1 MNKKV
6 ISLLQQY
13 GLTVTGNTAYGI
25 MQGYETSLRSPSPM
39 EQSAYYIHVN
49 FYATDEK
56 KQEIAAELGRTG
68 IKLTATPSAYGLTIC
83 FPAAFAG
90 TLVKN
95 LPVLFDRLIAL
106 LKQNELPGAD
116 TCPYDGKPLIE
127 AEKKRCSI
135 NGFYVTLNNDC
146 VSSINRQIEEENRA
160 FANAPNN
167 YMQGICGALLGGI
180 VGAACTIALYYIGFV
195 SSLSAIIAVLLGAF
209 LYRKFGG
216 KPNVM
221 MIVIVSVVSL
231 ILIGAAFFVSYLIAA
246 GTAAAE
252 AGLHMSALDALLIC
266 LDDSEFASAF
276 YSDFAMLFVFTIV
289 GIVIVV
295 ISLVRQVKRPKNIS

>member
-266 LDDSEFASAF
+266 LDDSEFARAF
-276 YSDFAMLFVFTIV
+276 YSDLIMLFVFTIV
-289 GIVIVV
+289 GIALVIA
-295 ISLVRQVKRPKNIS
+295 SLIKQIKRPKNIN

>member
-56 KQEIAAELGRTG
+56 KQEIAADLGRTG

-106 LKQNELPGAD
+106 LKQNELSGAD

-167 YMQGICGALLGGI
+167 YMQGICGALIGGI

-295 ISLVRQVKRPKNIS
+295 ISLVRQIKRPKNIS

>member
-252 AGLHMSALDALLIC
+252 AGLHMSALDALLVC

-295 ISLVRQVKRPKNIS
+295 ISLVRQIKRPKNIS

>member
-167 YMQGICGALLGGI
+167 YMQGICGALIGGI

-295 ISLVRQVKRPKNIS
+295 KHAI

>member
-90 TLVKN
+90 TLVNN

-295 ISLVRQVKRPKNIS
+295 ISLVRQIKRPKNIS

>member
-216 KPNVM
+216 KPNAM

-252 AGLHMSALDALLIC
+252 VGLHMSALDALLLC
-266 LDDSEFASAF
+266 LDDREFAGAF
-276 YSDFAMLFVFTIV
+276 YSDLAMLFVFTIV
-289 GIVIVV
+289 GIALVIA
-295 ISLVRQVKRPKNIS
+295 SLIRQIKRPKNIG

>member
-116 TCPYDGKPLIE
+116 TCPYDGKPLVE

-295 ISLVRQVKRPKNIS
+295 ISLVRQIKRPKNIS

>member
-276 YSDFAMLFVFTIV
+276 YSDLIMLFVFTIV
-289 GIVIVV
+289 GIALVIA
-295 ISLVRQVKRPKNIS
+295 SLIKQIKRPKNIN

>member
-127 AEKKRCSI
+127 AEMKRCSI

-295 ISLVRQVKRPKNIS
+295 ISLVRQIKRPKNIS

>member
-56 KQEIAAELGRTG
+56 KQAIAAELGRIG

-167 YMQGICGALLGGI
+167 YMQGICGALIGGI

-295 ISLVRQVKRPKNIS
+295 ISLVRQIKRPKNIS

>member
-13 GLTVTGNTAYGI
+13 GLTVTGSTAYGI

-68 IKLTATPSAYGLTIC
+68 IKLTATSSAYGLTIC

-167 YMQGICGALLGGI
+167 YMQGICGALIGGI

-295 ISLVRQVKRPKNIS
+295 ISLVRQIKRPKNIS

>member
-25 MQGYETSLRSPSPM
+25 MQGYETSLRYPSPM

-252 AGLHMSALDALLIC
+252 AGLHMSALDALLIW

-295 ISLVRQVKRPKNIS
+295 ISLVRQIKRPKNIS

>member
-295 ISLVRQVKRPKNIS
+295 ISLVRQIKRPKNIS

>member
-106 LKQNELPGAD
+106 LKQNGLPGAD

-295 ISLVRQVKRPKNIS
+295 ISLVRQIKRPKNIS

>member
-295 ISLVRQVKRPKNIS
+295 ISLVRQIKCPKNIS

>member
-167 YMQGICGALLGGI
+167 YIQGICGALIGGV

-195 SSLSAIIAVLLGAF
+195 SSLSAIVAVLLGAF

-216 KPNVM
+216 KPNAM

-246 GTAAAE
+246 GAAAAE
-252 AGLHMSALDALLIC
+252 VGLHMSALDALLIC

-276 YSDFAMLFVFTIV
+276 YSDLIMLFVFTIV
-289 GIVIVV
+289 GIALVIA
-295 ISLVRQVKRPKNIS
+295 SLIKQIKRPKNIN

>member
-1 MNKKV
+1 MNKKLAA
-6 ISLLQQY
+6 LLQQY
-13 GLTVTGNTAYGI
+13 NLTVFENMAYGVI
-25 MQGYETSLRSPSPM
+25 QGYEISVRVPNTM
-39 EQSAYYIHVN
+39 EQFCYIHAS
-49 FYATDEK
+49 FYATEDK
-56 KQEIAAELGRTG
+56 KNAIAAELAKSKPRLGAA
-68 IKLTATPSAYGLTIC
+68 LTAYGLKVAYPVFIMSS
-83 FPAAFAG
+83 
-90 TLVKN
+90 LIKN
-95 LPVLFDRLIAL
+95 LPVIFQRLTDL
-106 LKQNELPGAD
+106 LKQYEAPGAEF
-116 TCPYDGKPLIE
+116 CPYCGQPLDP
-127 AEKKRCSI
+127 ANKKRCSI
-135 NGFYVTLNNDC
+135 DGFSVTLNADC
-146 VSSINRQIEEENRA
+146 VGSINKQIDEENRA

-295 ISLVRQVKRPKNIS
+295 ISLVRQIKRPKNIS

>member
-68 IKLTATPSAYGLTIC
+68 IKLTATSSAYGLTIC

-167 YMQGICGALLGGI
+167 YMQGICGALIGGI

-295 ISLVRQVKRPKNIS
+295 ISLVRQIKRPKNIS

>member
-167 YMQGICGALLGGI
+167 YLQGICGALLGGI

-295 ISLVRQVKRPKNIS
+295 ISLVRQIKRPKNIS

>member
-49 FYATDEK
+49 FYATDQK

-216 KPNVM
+216 KPNAM

-231 ILIGAAFFVSYLIAA
+231 ILIGAAFFVSYLIAPGA
-246 GTAAAE
+246 AAAE
-252 AGLHMSALDALLIC
+252 VGLHMSALDALLIC

-276 YSDFAMLFVFTIV
+276 YSDLIMLFVFTIV
-289 GIVIVV
+289 GIALVIA
-295 ISLVRQVKRPKNIS
+295 SLIKQIKRPKNIS

>member
-90 TLVKN
+90 TLVNN

-231 ILIGAAFFVSYLIAA
+231 VCIGIGFFLTYLIAA
-246 GTAAAE
+246 GAAAAE
-252 AGLHMSALDALLIC
+252 VGLHMSALDALLLC
-266 LDDSEFASAF
+266 MDDPEFASGF
-276 YSDFAMLFVFTIV
+276 YADLMMLFVFALV
-289 GIVIVV
+289 GISIVIGTL
-295 ISLVRQVKRPKNIS
+295 IRQIKRPKNIN

>member
-289 GIVIVV
+289 GIALVIA
-295 ISLVRQVKRPKNIS
+295 SLIRQIKRPKNIG

>member
-167 YMQGICGALLGGI
+167 YMQGICGALIGGI

-252 AGLHMSALDALLIC
+252 AGLHMSALDALLIW

-295 ISLVRQVKRPKNIS
+295 ISLVRQIKRPKNIS

>member
-90 TLVKN
+90 TLVNN

-167 YMQGICGALLGGI
+167 YMQGICGALIGGV

-295 ISLVRQVKRPKNIS
+295 ISLVRQIKRPKNIS

>member
-56 KQEIAAELGRTG
+56 KQEIAAELGRIG

-167 YMQGICGALLGGI
+167 YMQGICGALIGGI

-295 ISLVRQVKRPKNIS
+295 ISLVRQIKRPKNIS

>member
-221 MIVIVSVVSL
+221 MIVFVSVVSL

-295 ISLVRQVKRPKNIS
+295 ISLVRQIKRPKNIS

>member
-167 YMQGICGALLGGI
+167 YMQGICGALIGGI

-295 ISLVRQVKRPKNIS
+295 ISLVRQIKRPKNIS

>member
-167 YMQGICGALLGGI
+167 YMQGICGTLLGGI

-295 ISLVRQVKRPKNIS
+295 ISLVRQIKRPKNIS

>member
-1 MNKKV
+1 MNKKA

-146 VSSINRQIEEENRA
+146 VSSINQQIEEENRA

-167 YMQGICGALLGGI
+167 YIQGICGALIGGV

-195 SSLSAIIAVLLGAF
+195 SSLSAIVAVLLGAF

-216 KPNVM
+216 KPNAM

-246 GTAAAE
+246 GAAAAE
-252 AGLHMSALDALLIC
+252 VGLHMSALDALLIC

-276 YSDFAMLFVFTIV
+276 YSDLIMLFVFTIV
-289 GIVIVV
+289 GIALVIA
-295 ISLVRQVKRPKNIS
+295 SLIKQIKRPKNIN

>member
-56 KQEIAAELGRTG
+56 KQEIATELGRTG

-295 ISLVRQVKRPKNIS
+295 ISLVRQIKRPKNIS

>member
-90 TLVKN
+90 TLVNN

-167 YMQGICGALLGGI
+167 YMQGICGALIGGI

-252 AGLHMSALDALLIC
+252 EGLHMSALDALLIC

-295 ISLVRQVKRPKNIS
+295 ISLVRQIKRPKNIS

>member
-167 YMQGICGALLGGI
+167 YMQGICGALIGGV

-295 ISLVRQVKRPKNIS
+295 ISLVRQIKRPKNIS

>member
-90 TLVKN
+90 TLVNN

-106 LKQNELPGAD
+106 LKQNGLPGAD

-295 ISLVRQVKRPKNIS
+295 ISLVRQIKRPKNIS

>member
-56 KQEIAAELGRTG
+56 KQEIATELGRTG

-167 YMQGICGALLGGI
+167 YMQGICGALIGGI

-295 ISLVRQVKRPKNIS
+295 ISLVRQIKRPKNIS

>member
-221 MIVIVSVVSL
+221 MIVIVPLSASFSSARHSL
-231 ILIGAAFFVSYLIAA
+231 S
-246 GTAAAE
+246 
-252 AGLHMSALDALLIC
+252 
-266 LDDSEFASAF
+266 
-276 YSDFAMLFVFTIV
+276 
-289 GIVIVV
+289 V
-295 ISLVRQVKRPKNIS
+295 ISSQPVPQRRKQDYI